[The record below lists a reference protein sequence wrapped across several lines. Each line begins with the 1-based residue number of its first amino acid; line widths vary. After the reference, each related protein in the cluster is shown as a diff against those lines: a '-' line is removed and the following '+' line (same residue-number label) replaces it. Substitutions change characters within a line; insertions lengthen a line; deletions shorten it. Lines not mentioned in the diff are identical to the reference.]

1 MLLLI
6 ITMWAPALYFQRC
19 GVCDQRGLRSACAYV
34 QFGQSLCLLLEFSMT
49 VGLLS
54 DRHLEFLSL
63 RGGCAGSAGSAFVRV
78 PHCWKSHATAHMY
91 VHYTIKCDILVACLL
106 WKQVLSLLTSIL
118 VCLMKPKETIF
129 HSFNVNYLSMFIIFF

>member
-1 MLLLI
+1 
-6 ITMWAPALYFQRC
+6 
-19 GVCDQRGLRSACAYV
+19 
-34 QFGQSLCLLLEFSMT
+34 MT

-63 RGGCAGSAGSAFVRV
+63 RGGCAGSSGSAFVRV
-78 PHCWKSHATAHMY
+78 PHCQKSHATAHMY
-91 VHYTIKCDILVACLL
+91 VHFTLKCDILVACLL

-129 HSFNVNYLSMFIIFF
+129 HSFNVNYLSMFIIFFSIC